1 LKSEIKIN
9 KETKEDLLRNIKL
22 YFENERNE
30 ELGDLAASM
39 VLDFIIKDMAPY
51 FYNQGV
57 LDAYKYLSDR
67 VEDVL
72 SIQKIV

>member
-1 LKSEIKIN
+1 MKSEIKIN
-9 KETKEDLLRNIKL
+9 KETKDDLIRNIKI
-22 YFENERNE
+22 YFENERDE

-72 SIQKIV
+72 SIQK

>member
-1 LKSEIKIN
+1 MKSEIKIN
-9 KETKEDLLRNIKL
+9 KETRDDLIRNIKI
-22 YFENERNE
+22 YFENERDE
-30 ELGDLAASM
+30 DLGDLAASM

-72 SIQKIV
+72 SIQK

>member
-1 LKSEIKIN
+1 LKSEIKLN
-9 KETKEDLLRNIKL
+9 KETKDDLIRNIKI
-22 YFENERNE
+22 YFENERDE

-39 VLDFIIKDMAPY
+39 VLDFIVKDMAPY

-72 SIQKIV
+72 SIQK

>member
-1 LKSEIKIN
+1 
-9 KETKEDLLRNIKL
+9 L